1 MSASAEISKFSS
13 GRGCFVRF
21 LDERFFLRSFFVGSS
36 VNHSIK
42 NTAYWF
48 KFVAPKLLKSS
59 SSGFIFLFE
68 STYSWGDSLVTKFL
82 PTCLVFLLLGVLI
95 ADVTGW
101 TPFNDLWSGVWG
113 LQLVPVRFLF
123 WSLNGFVTLFS
134 NCFSKFISEWRQGL
148 SFNCLSSCGVCRNS
162 LKILSQNKIQRKYQ
176 AETTGSLIKE
186 THVQSPAKR

>member
-68 STYSWGDSLVTKFL
+68 SKYSWGDSLVTKF
-82 PTCLVFLLLGVLI
+82 
-95 ADVTGW
+95 
-101 TPFNDLWSGVWG
+101 NDIWSGVWG
-113 LQLVPVRFLF
+113 LQLVPVRFLI

-162 LKILSQNKIQRKYQ
+162 LKILSQNKYQRKYQ